1 MKWNAARAVSAMF
14 ALVLTA
20 VLAGQAYASC
30 GKSQRIDHDD
40 ADCLDAGW
48 DNSTNW
54 LSHGKVWARNECP
67 EHGTVVAKV
76 DIKGGKDKTWHLSDG
91 DKKSEGTSILNTRNV
106 SCCSDLSDL
115 CDTSEI
121 SADSCLDRFRDSS
134 ANTTCQDM
142 SASVNGNRQCVFNG
156 ECERVTLVSGTTSA
170 TLYELTS
177 ITVSWGEVE
186 DLDNCYGVLT
196 VGRC

>member
-1 MKWNAARAVSAMF
+1 MKNAIHAVPAVF

-20 VLAGQAYASC
+20 VLAGQAHASC

-40 ADCLDAGW
+40 ANCLDAGW
-48 DNSTNW
+48 NNSTNW
-54 LSHGKVWARNECP
+54 ASTGKVWARNECP

-76 DIKGGKDKTWHLSDG
+76 DIKGGKDKTWYLSDG
-91 DKKSEGTSILNTRNV
+91 DKKSAGTNVLNTREV

-121 SADSCLDRFRDSS
+121 SADSCLDRFRESS
-134 ANTTCQDM
+134 ANTTCKDI
-142 SASVNGNRQCVFNG
+142 SASVNDNRQCEFNG